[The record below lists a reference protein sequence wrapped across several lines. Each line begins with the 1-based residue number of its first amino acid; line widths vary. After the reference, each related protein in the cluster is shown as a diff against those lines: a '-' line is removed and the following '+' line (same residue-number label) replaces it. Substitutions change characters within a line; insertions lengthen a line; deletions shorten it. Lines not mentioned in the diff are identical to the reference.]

1 MATATAT
8 ESVPIETS
16 HEDMIHDAQLDYYGK
31 RLATCS
37 SDRTVKVFDVI
48 DGEAQRSGSGHSLK
62 GSVTRFQGFGIAH
75 ILRRHTGPVWQV
87 AWAHPKF
94 GHILA
99 SCSYDGKVLIW
110 KEQQGQGSA
119 AGGWNKVK
127 EHTLH
132 TASVNSV
139 SWAPHELGAILACAS
154 SDGKLSVLTFK
165 NDGTWGADIF
175 NGHAIGCNAV
185 SWAPA
190 IQPGSLIVPQ
200 TQSLPNQPAQPAS
213 LSSVKRFASAG
224 CDNLV
229 RIWGYR
235 DDTQS
240 WVEEETLE
248 GHADWVRD
256 VAWAPNIGLPR
267 SYIATASQDK
277 TVLIWTKDS
286 PTSPWVKTALDPSST
301 ITSPTS
307 TVPLPAGKFPDVVWR
322 VSWSL
327 AGNLL
332 AVSCGDGKVTLWKE
346 NLKGIWECQVAVAA
360 VRRACQLTSAVFNKL
375 VKNETLTKGDKSPVT
390 VGDYAAQAV
399 ISTILHR
406 VFPVDPIV
414 GEEDATDLRQESGH
428 GLRDRII
435 ELANEALVAELSS
448 GDNAEWGIGPGQQQT
463 TEQLLDAIDRGNY
476 AGGRTGRMW
485 TIDPIDGTKGFLRGE
500 QYAVCLS
507 LIVDAQVQVGVI
519 GCPNL
524 PFDSIQPDL
533 GRGVIFVAVKG
544 QGAEQI
550 TLEGGNSHVLK
561 IPSIPATDVNF
572 LESVEAAHSSHS
584 FNDRV
589 SSLLKITRSPIR
601 MDSQAKYGCLARG
614 EGAAY
619 LRMPTGVGYRE
630 KIWDHAPGQ
639 ILVEE
644 AGGVVTDSR
653 GQSLDFGL
661 GRTLGENFGVV
672 AAGKDV
678 HALVLAAVQKASQE
692 EKAKA

>member
-1 MATATAT
+1 MLPKATATAT
-8 ESVPIETS
+8 ESIPIETA

-37 SDRTVKVFDVI
+37 SDCTVKGFD
-48 DGEAQRSGSGHSLK
+48 G
-62 GSVTRFQGFGIAH
+62 
-75 ILRRHTGPVWQV
+75 V

-119 AGGWNKVK
+119 TGGWNKVK

-248 GHADWVRD
+248 GHTDWVRD

-277 TVLIWTKDS
+277 TVFIWTKDS
-286 PTSPWVKTALDPSST
+286 PTSPWVKSALDPSST

-307 TVPLPAGKFPDVVWR
+307 TAPLPAGKFPDVVWR

-346 NLKGIWECQVAVAA
+346 NLKGVWECV
-360 VRRACQLTSAVFNKL
+360 S
-375 VKNETLTKGDKSPVT
+375 DM
-390 VGDYAAQAV
+390 
-399 ISTILHR
+399 
-406 VFPVDPIV
+406 
-414 GEEDATDLRQESGH
+414 
-428 GLRDRII
+428 
-435 ELANEALVAELSS
+435 SS
-448 GDNAEWGIGPGQQQT
+448 
-463 TEQLLDAIDRGNY
+463 
-476 AGGRTGRMW
+476 
-485 TIDPIDGTKGFLRGE
+485 
-500 QYAVCLS
+500 
-507 LIVDAQVQVGVI
+507 
-519 GCPNL
+519 
-524 PFDSIQPDL
+524 
-533 GRGVIFVAVKG
+533 
-544 QGAEQI
+544 
-550 TLEGGNSHVLK
+550 
-561 IPSIPATDVNF
+561 
-572 LESVEAAHSSHS
+572 
-584 FNDRV
+584 
-589 SSLLKITRSPIR
+589 
-601 MDSQAKYGCLARG
+601 
-614 EGAAY
+614 
-619 LRMPTGVGYRE
+619 
-630 KIWDHAPGQ
+630 
-639 ILVEE
+639 
-644 AGGVVTDSR
+644 
-653 GQSLDFGL
+653 
-661 GRTLGENFGVV
+661 
-672 AAGKDV
+672 
-678 HALVLAAVQKASQE
+678 
-692 EKAKA
+692 